1 MSCRIYK
8 EYTVNDDLNYIISFF
23 DMRAEE
29 VDVDTIIDKLLNA
42 KGKECKLLESE
53 VRGLCQNAREI
64 LLSQPMLLELEAPIK
79 ICGMDDI
86 LWKVMSMG
94 NSQI

>member
-1 MSCRIYK
+1 MSCIIYK

-79 ICGMDDI
+79 ICGMVDI